1 MPTAG
6 CMGERTLVF
15 LEIYKVILIFLAMH
29 IIQKR
34 SENIH
39 LALSIKDLEAVHKQ
53 QRNAKVEL

>member
-15 LEIYKVILIFLAMH
+15 LEIYKVMLMFLAMH
-29 IIQKR
+29 IIQER
-34 SENIH
+34 SENFH